1 LHSAKR
7 RLNPLIAQLVVAAVL
22 LGSLPMA
29 ASPVIAK
36 DRSAPAFTLDICHP
50 VPALAVSAASCALAA
65 PITCPCSIATE
76 RRGPAEVSDLLAI
89 DHDSEAPDPPP
100 PKTIA

>member
-1 LHSAKR
+1 
-7 RLNPLIAQLVVAAVL
+7 VL
-22 LGSLPMA
+22 LASLPMA

-36 DRSAPAFTLDICHP
+36 DESVPAFTLDICHP

-65 PITCPCSIATE
+65 PVICLPSIVTE
-76 RRGPAEVSDLLAI
+76 RRGPAEVADIPSI
-89 DHDSEAPDPPP
+89 EYDSEAPDPPP